1 MTSDDFS
8 SQAKKLNQSDYAQR
22 PTKSLFLQYKA
33 KKSLLVLVIPLGK
46 NQGERAIFIFFF
58 AIFLLIYKVADL
70 ISPLRWVSSD
80 IQYSRKEIIVDTH
93 AAAQMKGLFMLI

>member
-46 NQGERAIFIFFF
+46 NQGERAIFIIYFST
-58 AIFLLIYKVADL
+58 ILYVRTSPKQWGGEVCDLIYQKKKMA
-70 ISPLRWVSSD
+70 
-80 IQYSRKEIIVDTH
+80 K
-93 AAAQMKGLFMLI
+93 K